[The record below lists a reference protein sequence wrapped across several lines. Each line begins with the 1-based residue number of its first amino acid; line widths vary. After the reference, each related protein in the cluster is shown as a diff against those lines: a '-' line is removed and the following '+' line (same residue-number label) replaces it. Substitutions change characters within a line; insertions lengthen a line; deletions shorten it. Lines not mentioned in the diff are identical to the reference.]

1 MNAKELRERY
11 IRFFEER
18 GHRRIPSAP
27 LMPENDPTVLFTT
40 AGMHPLVPFLLGEPH
55 PQGKRLVNF
64 QKCIRTNDIEE
75 VGDPSHLTFFEMLGN
90 WSFGDYFKVDSLSWS
105 YAFLI
110 RELGIDPERLA
121 VTVFAGDAD
130 APRDEEAAEIWLELG
145 IPPERIFFLPKSDN
159 WWGPAGATGPCGPDS
174 EIFFDTGQP
183 DHPGCRP
190 GCNCGKW
197 LEIWNNVFMEY
208 NKRADGSYEKLPRP
222 NVDTG
227 MGVERTVAALQG
239 KGDVF
244 TIDTLAPLVTA
255 VEQISGHEYNQ
266 NLPAFRVITDH
277 VRAATFAI
285 ADGALPSNVEA
296 GYVTRRLIR
305 RAVRY
310 GRELGIQ
317 ENFCASL
324 ADSVVDLFGDIYPNL
339 VSQREVIGAAL
350 DQEETKFKRT
360 LERGLKQVQR
370 VIETVQSAGGTQID
384 GAQAFD
390 LFETFGFPL
399 ALTVELAKEQG
410 LSVDETAFAGA
421 YERHRTRSRH
431 ALEQKFKGG
440 LADNAA
446 QTTRLHTAA
455 HLLQEAL
462 RRVLGPSIRQMGSN
476 ITSERLRFD
485 FTHGERLTVEQLQ
498 VVEQMINE
506 QITRDLPVTVQTMPL
521 DRALEQGAL
530 AFFGEKYGDQV
541 KVYSIGDFSKEV
553 CGGPHVSSTGEIGRF
568 KISKQE
574 AVGAGVRRIRGIIA

>member
-55 PQGKRLVNF
+55 PQGQRLVNF

-410 LSVDETAFAGA
+410 LSVDETAFAEA

-462 RRVLGPSIRQMGSN
+462 RRVLGPSVRQMGSN

-498 VVEQMINE
+498 VVEQMVNE